1 MFMKKKTKITII
13 LLSIVVLCCV
23 ICLYEYSHR
32 LDKIENAKEEKK
44 ADVRIGAILD
54 LSGSGSN
61 YGISLQRGL
70 EIAKDEINEQGGIN
84 GKKLSIIYED
94 SHSEAVRGVSA
105 FNKLITI
112 DSVQV
117 VMGSISSVILAI
129 QPIADRKKVVLI
141 NSSAISPKIC
151 ENAVDYLFSVMVKGA
166 DEAEFMAEEF
176 QNKHKN
182 EKIAILYSNNSSGV
196 DTKDKFSNLLLTLG
210 NKDVKEY
217 GYELGT
223 TDFRVSLNKI
233 KQSGAKYG
241 YLIAFSSDE
250 FANILKQ
257 TKEVG
262 LDIQWY
268 SYSGIE
274 TKETIELAQ
283 SAADGVVY
291 SYPIYK
297 DEGAFDKF
305 QNEFNER
312 YKTIAD
318 IYTVTSYDG
327 LHLLANVMN
336 QFGISANSIQEG
348 LRNSEYDGI
357 FGKIEFDGDK
367 QCAEFN
373 LFWKTISNG
382 KYKIVE

>member
-1 MFMKKKTKITII
+1 MKKKTKI
-13 LLSIVVLCCV
+13 SIVLLLIVIVCGA

-32 LDKIENAKEEKK
+32 LDKKEGNKEAEKE
-44 ADVRIGAILD
+44 DVRIGAILD

-70 EIAKDEINEQGGIN
+70 EIAKDEINERGGIN

-105 FNKLITI
+105 INKLITI
-112 DSVQV
+112 DSVPV

-129 QPIADRKKVVLI
+129 QPIADQKGVVLI

-151 ENAVDYLFSVMVKGA
+151 ENATDYLFSIMVKGA
-166 DEAEFMAEEF
+166 DEAEFMAEDF
-176 QNKHKN
+176 QSKHKN
-182 EKIAILYSNNSSGV
+182 EKIAVLYSNNSSGV
-196 DTKDKFSNLLLTLG
+196 DTKDRFSNQLLALG
-210 NKDVKEY
+210 NKNVKEFSY
-217 GYELGT
+217 DLGA

-233 KQSGAKYG
+233 KKSGAKYG

-283 SAADGVVY
+283 NAADGVVY
-291 SYPIYK
+291 SYPVYK
-297 DEGAFDKF
+297 DNGAFELF
-305 QNEFNER
+305 QNEFEER

-327 LHLLANVMN
+327 LHLLANVMS
-336 QFGISANSIQEG
+336 QFGTSAKSIQEG
-348 LRNSEYDGI
+348 LRHSEYDGV
-357 FGKIEFDGDK
+357 FGKIEFSGDK
-367 QCAEFN
+367 QCAEYD

-382 KYKIVE
+382 EFKIGG